1 MFSAMRA
8 ASGILPAGRA
18 GRRLNA
24 KDSLMVHWDRPTTS
38 ATSRHHRLQLPLL
51 LEMVQNNSYKQQSGY
66 MCKLLPG
73 RSRPIEQL
81 MNASSLY
88 SMRIIGEQT
97 SPLADD
103 VQCSKIWQQATRSLQ
118 CQRHDAAGLPDCR
131 RLIERGQPR
140 PRELP
145 RGVRHV
151 WPGTDSRVEQSRS
164 AGHELLL
171 LSLGCCFAERRARSP
186 AIQIHATDTRGH
198 ACDIVQSIHTGVLVR
213 QRPEA

>member
-1 MFSAMRA
+1 M
-8 ASGILPAGRA
+8 
-18 GRRLNA
+18 
-24 KDSLMVHWDRPTTS
+24 HWDRPTTS

-51 LEMVQNNSYKQQSGY
+51 LEMVQNKSHNQQSGY

-151 WPGTDSRVEQSRS
+151 WPGTDSRVAQSCS
-164 AGHELLL
+164 AVHELLL
-171 LSLGCCFAERRARSP
+171 LSWAAASQRRARSP
-186 AIQIHATDTRGH
+186 AIQVRTAPHILPAHLAPHTWLGRG
-198 ACDIVQSIHTGVLVR
+198 L
-213 QRPEA
+213 P

>member
-1 MFSAMRA
+1 MFSACARCHQHSAGQPCWTRTERRGLVDGALRPADDVRDVSTSQTSSAVA
-8 ASGILPAGRA
+8 ARDGAEQVAQPAVR
-18 GRRLNA
+18 
-24 KDSLMVHWDRPTTS
+24 
-38 ATSRHHRLQLPLL
+38 
-51 LEMVQNNSYKQQSGY
+51 
-66 MCKLLPG
+66 G

-118 CQRHDAAGLPDCR
+118 CQRYDAAGLPDCR

-151 WPGTDSRVEQSRS
+151 WPGTDSRVAQSCS
-164 AGHELLL
+164 AVHELLL
-171 LSLGCCFAERRARSP
+171 LSWAAASQRRA
-186 AIQIHATDTRGH
+186 
-198 ACDIVQSIHTGVLVR
+198 
-213 QRPEA
+213 